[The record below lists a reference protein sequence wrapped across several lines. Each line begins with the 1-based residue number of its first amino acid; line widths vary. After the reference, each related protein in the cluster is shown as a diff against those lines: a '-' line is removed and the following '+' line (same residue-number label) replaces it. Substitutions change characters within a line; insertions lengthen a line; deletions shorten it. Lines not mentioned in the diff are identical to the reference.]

1 MNTITKHYID
11 GAFVESHGR
20 EVMEIINP
28 TNRKVIAQVTLGDE
42 DDARRAIAAAKRAFA
57 RYGRSTKEERAKIL
71 RRLHEAVS
79 ARIDDLTAAMVEE
92 IGPTAHALQL
102 DVTQEEQWRSAAAK
116 IRDVGEVDIVVNNA
130 GYFPNRSI
138 DELDLA
144 TWRKTF
150 ATNLDSHFLSAKY
163 FLPTMRKKKWGR
175 FVGIS
180 SNMVGLAIPGMSH
193 YIATKMGIIGF
204 MRGLANDVANDGITA
219 NAVLPGLTNTLATA
233 PQSEDQKRATW
244 EQQAIKRMEE
254 PEDVTG
260 AVLFLTSD
268 DAAFIT
274 GQAIVVDG
282 GQYRIG

>member
-1 MNTITKHYID
+1 MEGHMNASIRTHEGRVALVT
-11 GAFVESHGR
+11 GAAQGIGQAIALALAQR
-20 EVMEIINP
+20 GA
-28 TNRKVIAQVTLGDE
+28 KVIAT
-42 DDARRAIAAAKRAFA
+42 
-57 RYGRSTKEERAKIL
+57 
-71 RRLHEAVS
+71 
-79 ARIDDLTAAMVEE
+79 DLTLPQQTVDK

-102 DVTQEEQWRSAAAK
+102 DVTQEEDWRSVSVK
-116 IRDVGEVDIVVNNA
+116 SRDVGEVDIVVNNA

-138 DELDLA
+138 DDLDLQ
-144 TWRKTF
+144 TWRKTM

-163 FLPTMRKKKWGR
+163 FLPAMRRKKWGR

-219 NAVLPGLTNTLATA
+219 NTVLPGLTNTQAIG
-233 PQSEDQKRATW
+233 PQSEEQQRSTW
-244 EQQAIKRMEE
+244 EQQAIKRLEQ
-254 PEDVTG
+254 PEDITG

-274 GQAIVVDG
+274 GQALVVDG

>member
-1 MNTITKHYID
+1 VDSSPED
-11 GAFVESHGR
+11 GARTLRDEQMKTTVKTHEGR
-20 EVMEIINP
+20 VAIVTGAGQGIGQAIALALAE
-28 TNRKVIAQVTLGDE
+28 RGARVIATDLKPPQET
-42 DDARRAIAAAKRAFA
+42 AR
-57 RYGRSTKEERAKIL
+57 KIG
-71 RRLHEAVS
+71 A
-79 ARIDDLTAAMVEE
+79 TAS
-92 IGPTAHALQL
+92 ALQL
-102 DVTQEEQWRSAAAK
+102 DVTQEEEWRSVSLK
-116 IRDVGEVDIVVNNA
+116 SRDVGEVDIVVNNA

-138 DELDLA
+138 DDLDLA
-144 TWRKTF
+144 TWRKTI

-180 SNMVGLAIPGMSH
+180 SNMVGLAISGMSH
-193 YIATKMGIIGF
+193 YIASKMGIIGF
-204 MRGLANDVANDGITA
+204 MRGLANDVAGDGITA
-219 NAVLPGLTNTLATA
+219 NAVLPGLTNTVATA
-233 PQSEDQKRATW
+233 SQSEEQKRSTW
-244 EQQAIKRMEE
+244 EQQAIKRLGE